1 MQIDDSALEV
11 HDQDQPYTLDLV
23 VWVSMRFPLE
33 GDDRGYVR
41 GCTVIQTEIG
51 TLRRCPKHAIRAFR
65 SRILFRSV
73 PWYKRVFV
81 ARTGWVRFFVVER
94 FGQGWVFGRFGQA
107 RGPVVSWSLVPWS
120 VVPWSLV
127 LWSRGPLVSWSSGP
141 AVLWSRGPPVP
152 HAQQYWLRAVAYS
165 GNPHSGYLYS
175 ILDSHAVGIK
185 ASLFLA

>member
-33 GDDRGYVR
+33 GDDGGYVR

-81 ARTGWVRFFVVER
+81 ARLGSFISCRPPPLESISKDLTLDFF
-94 FGQGWVFGRFGQA
+94 
-107 RGPVVSWSLVPWS
+107 STCYL
-120 VVPWSLV
+120 
-127 LWSRGPLVSWSSGP
+127 PLLS
-141 AVLWSRGPPVP
+141 
-152 HAQQYWLRAVAYS
+152 
-165 GNPHSGYLYS
+165 
-175 ILDSHAVGIK
+175 
-185 ASLFLA
+185 